1 RYWPEYEGPTRLLG
15 FAGFKAGTTHVTI
28 VDNRQGS
35 LNYGK
40 EVTFPVTVIETPPL
54 KVAALRF
61 YAASNAGLRT
71 LGEVWSNDQDK
82 DLRRIIKTPEKFD
95 DSKGWEKLEAS
106 KDKLAE
112 IRAVVASRPRT
123 TTIGR
128 KTPDLFE
135 VKIDGG
141 TVQDQLEFGKKI
153 LGKDLKISEVFK
165 EGGDVDV
172 ISITKGKGIQGP
184 VKRWGI
190 KKLKHKR
197 SEEHT
202 SELQSR
208 FDIVCR
214 LLLEKGDDLRHVH
227 AFPTRRSSDLVKID
241 GGTVQDQLEFGKKIL
256 GKDLKI
262 SEVFKEGGDVDVI
275 SITKGKGIQ
284 GPVKRWGIK
293 KLKHKSRKTVR
304 GVGSIGPW
312 HPHYVMYSVPR
323 AGQMGFAQRTEYN
336 KEILKMG
343 DNGAEVTP
351 KGGFLRYGPVK
362 TEYTVLR

>member
-1 RYWPEYEGPTRLLG
+1 MGHRKYSAPKRGSLAYLPRGRASHWTPRIRYWPDYEGPPRLLG
-15 FAGFKAGTTHVTI
+15 FTGFKAGTTHVTI

-40 EVTFPVTVIETPPL
+40 EVTFPVTVVETPPL

-61 YAASNAGLRT
+61 YETSNGGLRT

-82 DLRRIIKTPEKFD
+82 ELQRKIKTPEKFD
-95 DSKGWEKLEAS
+95 DTKSWEKIDSS
-106 KDKLAE
+106 KDKLTE
-112 IRAVVASRPRT
+112 VRAVVASRPRS

-141 TVQDQLEFGKKI
+141 TVQDRLEFGKKI
-153 LGKDLKISEVFK
+153 LGKEVKVSEVFK
-165 EGGDVDV
+165 EGGEVDV

-184 VKRWGI
+184 VR
-190 KKLKHKR
+190 
-197 SEEHT
+197 
-202 SELQSR
+202 
-208 FDIVCR
+208 
-214 LLLEKGDDLRHVH
+214 
-227 AFPTRRSSDLVKID
+227 
-241 GGTVQDQLEFGKKIL
+241 
-256 GKDLKI
+256 
-262 SEVFKEGGDVDVI
+262 
-275 SITKGKGIQ
+275 
-284 GPVKRWGIK
+284 RWGIK

-323 AGQMGFAQRTEYN
+323 AGQMGFAQRTEHN
-336 KEILKMG
+336 KQILKMG
-343 DNGAEVTP
+343 DNGTDVTP

-362 TEYTVLR
+362 TEYAVLRGTIPGPARRVVALRYPARGTAEGEAPKLEQLNLSSKQGV

>member
-1 RYWPEYEGPTRLLG
+1 MGHRKYSAPRRGSLAYLPRGRASHWTPRIRFWPDYEGPPRLLG

-40 EVTFPVTVIETPPL
+40 EVTFPVTVVETPPL

-61 YAASNAGLRT
+61 YETWNNGIRT

-82 DLRRIIKTPEKFD
+82 ELKRKIKTPEKFD
-95 DSKGWEKLEAS
+95 DTKGWERIDSS
-106 KDKLAE
+106 KDKLKE
-112 IRAVVASRPRT
+112 VRAIVASRPRA

-141 TVQDQLEFGKKI
+141 SVEEQLEFGKKI
-153 LGKDLKISEVFK
+153 LGKEVKISEVFK
-165 EGGDVDV
+165 EGG
-172 ISITKGKGIQGP
+172 
-184 VKRWGI
+184 
-190 KKLKHKR
+190 
-197 SEEHT
+197 E
-202 SELQSR
+202 
-208 FDIVCR
+208 
-214 LLLEKGDDLRHVH
+214 
-227 AFPTRRSSDLVKID
+227 
-241 GGTVQDQLEFGKKIL
+241 
-256 GKDLKI
+256 
-262 SEVFKEGGDVDVI
+262 VDVI

-336 KEILKMG
+336 KQILKMG
-343 DNGAEVTP
+343 DNGTDVTP
-351 KGGFLRYGPVK
+351 KGGFLRYGPVR
-362 TEYTVLR
+362 TEYTVLRGTIPGPARRLVALRYPSRGEPTGEAPKLEQLNLSSKQGV

>member
-1 RYWPEYEGPTRLLG
+1 V
-15 FAGFKAGTTHVTI
+15 TT

-40 EVTFPVTVIETPPL
+40 EVTFPVTVVETPPL

-61 YAASNAGLRT
+61 YELRHSGLRT
-71 LGEVWSNDQDK
+71 IGEVWSNDQDK
-82 DLRRIIKTPEKFD
+82 DLQRKIKTPEKFD
-95 DSKGWEKLEAS
+95 DTKGWEKVDAL
-106 KDKLAE
+106 KDKLVE
-112 IRAVVASRPRT
+112 IRAVVTSKPRS

-141 TVQDQLEFGKKI
+141 TAQDQLEFGKKI
-153 LGKDLKISEVFK
+153 LGKDVKISEVFK
-165 EGGDVDV
+165 EGGEVDV

-184 VKRWGI
+184 VR
-190 KKLKHKR
+190 
-197 SEEHT
+197 
-202 SELQSR
+202 
-208 FDIVCR
+208 
-214 LLLEKGDDLRHVH
+214 
-227 AFPTRRSSDLVKID
+227 
-241 GGTVQDQLEFGKKIL
+241 
-256 GKDLKI
+256 
-262 SEVFKEGGDVDVI
+262 
-275 SITKGKGIQ
+275 
-284 GPVKRWGIK
+284 RWGIK

-336 KEILKMG
+336 KQILKMG
-343 DNGAEVTP
+343 DNGTDVTP

-362 TEYTVLR
+362 TEYTVLRGTIPGPARRLVALRYPARGSPAGEAPKLEQLDLSSKQGV

>member
-1 RYWPEYEGPTRLLG
+1 MGHRKYSAPRRGSLAYLPRGRASHWTPRIRHWPDYEGPPRLLG

-40 EVTFPVTVIETPPL
+40 EVTFPVTVVETPPL
-54 KVAALRF
+54 RVAALRF
-61 YAASNAGLRT
+61 YEMRHSGLCT
-71 LGEVWSNDQDK
+71 IGEVWSIDQDK
-82 DLRRIIKTPEKFD
+82 ELQRKIKTPEKFD
-95 DSKGWEKLEAS
+95 DTKGWEKLDAS
-106 KDKLAE
+106 KEKLVE
-112 IRAVVASRPRT
+112 IRAVVTSRPRS

-141 TVQDQLEFGKKI
+141 TAQDQLEFGKKI
-153 LGKDLKISEVFK
+153 LGKDVKISEVFK
-165 EGGDVDV
+165 EGG
-172 ISITKGKGIQGP
+172 
-184 VKRWGI
+184 
-190 KKLKHKR
+190 
-197 SEEHT
+197 E
-202 SELQSR
+202 
-208 FDIVCR
+208 
-214 LLLEKGDDLRHVH
+214 
-227 AFPTRRSSDLVKID
+227 
-241 GGTVQDQLEFGKKIL
+241 
-256 GKDLKI
+256 
-262 SEVFKEGGDVDVI
+262 VDVI

-323 AGQMGFAQRTEYN
+323 AGQMGFSQRTEYN
-336 KEILKMG
+336 KQILKMG
-343 DNGAEVTP
+343 DNGTDVTP

-362 TEYTVLR
+362 TEYTVLRGTIPGPARRVVALRYPARGSTAGEPPKLEQFDLSSKQGV

>member
-1 RYWPEYEGPTRLLG
+1 MGHRKYSAPRRGSLAYLPRGRASHWTPRIRYWPNYEGAPRLLG
-15 FAGFKAGTTHVTI
+15 FAGFKAGTTHVTV

-40 EVTFPVTVIETPPL
+40 EVTFPVTVVETPPL

-61 YAASNAGLRT
+61 YEMRDKGLRT
-71 LGEVWSNDQDK
+71 IGEVWSNDQDK
-82 DLRRIIKTPEKFD
+82 ELQRIIKTPEKFD
-95 DSKGWEKLEAS
+95 DTKGWEKIDTAKE
-106 KDKLAE
+106 KLVE
-112 IRAVVASRPRT
+112 IRAVVASRPRS

-141 TVQDQLEFGKKI
+141 TAQDQLEFGKRI
-153 LGKDLKISEVFK
+153 LGKDVKISEVFK
-165 EGGDVDV
+165 EGG
-172 ISITKGKGIQGP
+172 
-184 VKRWGI
+184 
-190 KKLKHKR
+190 
-197 SEEHT
+197 E
-202 SELQSR
+202 
-208 FDIVCR
+208 
-214 LLLEKGDDLRHVH
+214 
-227 AFPTRRSSDLVKID
+227 
-241 GGTVQDQLEFGKKIL
+241 
-256 GKDLKI
+256 
-262 SEVFKEGGDVDVI
+262 VDVI

-336 KEILKMG
+336 KQILKLG
-343 DNGAEVTP
+343 DNGTDVTP
-351 KGGFLRYGPVK
+351 KGGFLRYGLIK
-362 TEYTVLR
+362 TEYAVIRGTIPGPARRLVALRYPSRGSPAGEAPKLEQLDLSSKQGV

>member
-1 RYWPEYEGPTRLLG
+1 MGHRKYSAPRRGSLAYLPRGRASHWTPRIRFWPDYEGPPRLLG

-40 EVTFPVTVIETPPL
+40 EVTFPVTVVETPPL

-61 YAASNAGLRT
+61 YETWNNGIRT

-82 DLRRIIKTPEKFD
+82 ELKRKIKTPEKFD
-95 DSKGWEKLEAS
+95 DTKGWERIDSS
-106 KDKLAE
+106 KDKLKE
-112 IRAVVASRPRT
+112 VRAIVASRPRA

-141 TVQDQLEFGKKI
+141 SVEEQLEFGKKI
-153 LGKDLKISEVFK
+153 LGKEVKISEVFK
-165 EGGDVDV
+165 EGG
-172 ISITKGKGIQGP
+172 
-184 VKRWGI
+184 
-190 KKLKHKR
+190 
-197 SEEHT
+197 E
-202 SELQSR
+202 
-208 FDIVCR
+208 
-214 LLLEKGDDLRHVH
+214 
-227 AFPTRRSSDLVKID
+227 
-241 GGTVQDQLEFGKKIL
+241 
-256 GKDLKI
+256 
-262 SEVFKEGGDVDVI
+262 VDVI

-336 KEILKMG
+336 KQILKMG
-343 DNGAEVTP
+343 DNGTDVTP
-351 KGGFLRYGPVK
+351 KGGFLRYGPVR
-362 TEYTVLR
+362 TEYTVLRGTIPGPARRLVALRYPSRGQPSGEAPKLEQLNLSSKQGV

>member
-1 RYWPEYEGPTRLLG
+1 
-15 FAGFKAGTTHVTI
+15 VTI

-40 EVTFPVTVIETPPL
+40 EVTFPVTVVETPPL

-61 YAASNAGLRT
+61 YETWNNGIRT

-82 DLRRIIKTPEKFD
+82 ELKRKIKTPEKFD
-95 DSKGWEKLEAS
+95 DTKGWERIDSS
-106 KDKLAE
+106 KDKLKE
-112 IRAVVASRPRT
+112 VRAIVASRPRA

-141 TVQDQLEFGKKI
+141 SVEEQLEFGKKI
-153 LGKDLKISEVFK
+153 LGKEVKISEVFK
-165 EGGDVDV
+165 EGG
-172 ISITKGKGIQGP
+172 
-184 VKRWGI
+184 
-190 KKLKHKR
+190 
-197 SEEHT
+197 E
-202 SELQSR
+202 
-208 FDIVCR
+208 
-214 LLLEKGDDLRHVH
+214 
-227 AFPTRRSSDLVKID
+227 
-241 GGTVQDQLEFGKKIL
+241 
-256 GKDLKI
+256 
-262 SEVFKEGGDVDVI
+262 VDVI

-336 KEILKMG
+336 KQILKMG
-343 DNGAEVTP
+343 DNGTDVTP
-351 KGGFLRYGPVK
+351 KGGFLRYGPVR
-362 TEYTVLR
+362 TEYTVLRGTIPGPARRLVALRYPSRGEPTGEAPKLEQLNLSSKQGV

>member
-1 RYWPEYEGPTRLLG
+1 MGHRKYSAPRRGSLAYLPRGRASHWTPRIRYWPDYEGPPRLLG

-40 EVTFPVTVIETPPL
+40 EVTFPVTVVETPPL

-61 YAASNAGLRT
+61 YETRNSGLRT
-71 LGEVWSNDQDK
+71 IGEVWSNDQDK
-82 DLRRIIKTPEKFD
+82 ELKRKIKTPEKFD
-95 DSKGWEKLEAS
+95 DTKAWEKIDSS
-106 KDKLAE
+106 KDQLAE
-112 IRAVVASRPRT
+112 IRAVVASRPRS

-141 TVQDQLEFGKKI
+141 TSQDQLEFGKKI
-153 LGKDLKISEVFK
+153 LGKEVKISEVFK
-165 EGGDVDV
+165 EGG
-172 ISITKGKGIQGP
+172 
-184 VKRWGI
+184 
-190 KKLKHKR
+190 
-197 SEEHT
+197 E
-202 SELQSR
+202 
-208 FDIVCR
+208 
-214 LLLEKGDDLRHVH
+214 
-227 AFPTRRSSDLVKID
+227 
-241 GGTVQDQLEFGKKIL
+241 
-256 GKDLKI
+256 
-262 SEVFKEGGDVDVI
+262 VDVI

-336 KEILKMG
+336 KQILKMG
-343 DNGAEVTP
+343 DNGTDVTP

-362 TEYTVLR
+362 TEYAVLRGTIPGPARRVVALRYPARGAPTGEAPKLEQLDLSSKQGV